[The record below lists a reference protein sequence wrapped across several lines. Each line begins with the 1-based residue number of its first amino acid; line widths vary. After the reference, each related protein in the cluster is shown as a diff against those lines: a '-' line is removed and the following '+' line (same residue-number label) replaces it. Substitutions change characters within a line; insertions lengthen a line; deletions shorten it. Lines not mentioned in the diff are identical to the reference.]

1 MIETVYFHK
10 NNFESLLKGF
20 SITLISVLGRFY
32 VKTMMGDN
40 GPNRRPSSRASIF
53 SDDQYGTED
62 GRIPITEQKD
72 SRLKHLAVKAEDW
85 NETSVR
91 ECLYT
96 ASLIYIKN
104 VWSDSRGSKL
114 NCSETV
120 KEERGKVIGLEAN
133 CLWESVDVREWYHA
147 MKQEISKHAFVSPY
161 ELMEMLM
168 SINEGKEARHR
179 TRVGTAGKVPY
190 STLNV
195 MNQAAQ
201 EQIAGQMKRHEV
213 DAEHKMQEIYKCR
226 VTPPTFAY
234 LRMNE
239 FRMEFQNNALWSA
252 QMNESLTRCIYV
264 GPKGSSEEAGV
275 YFICQVNLRPRRQIM
290 RYARRSVDL
299 EESGNWETTRV
310 RLFLNTV
317 ALRRDVLKDRRGIS
331 SQIPQCGMSYWKLED
346 RFAR

>member
-72 SRLKHLAVKAEDW
+72 SRMKHLAAKAEDW
-85 NETSVR
+85 NEASVR
-91 ECLYT
+91 EGVYI
-96 ASLIYIKN
+96 ASLIYMENKGN
-104 VWSDSRGSKL
+104 DSWGSKL
-114 NCSETV
+114 NSSETV
-120 KEERGKVIGLEAN
+120 EAERGKVIGIQAE
-133 CLWESVDVREWYHA
+133 CLRKSVDARDRYRA
-147 MKQEISKHAFVSPY
+147 MELKNFKHAFVSPFGM
-161 ELMEMLM
+161 MEMPM
-168 SINEGKEARHR
+168 AINDGKEARHR
-179 TRVGTAGKVPY
+179 IRVGTSGIVLY
-190 STLNV
+190 STLNI
-195 MNQAAQ
+195 MDGAAK
-201 EQIAGQMKRHEV
+201 EQILGQMKKHEI
-213 DAEHKMQEIYKCR
+213 DAEHKLQEIYASR
-226 VTPPTFAY
+226 VPKPTFAY

-299 EESGNWETTRV
+299 EESGNWETARV

-331 SQIPQCGMSYWKLED
+331 SQIPQCGMSYWMLED